1 MIKIIAII
9 PARRG
14 SKRLP
19 NKNIKLLGG
28 IPLIAHSINFA
39 KENHITKIVVS
50 TDDDLI
56 KQIAMQ
62 YGAEAMSRPKDLATD
77 DSPTIDTLKQVMENV
92 SGNYDYVV
100 VLQPTNP
107 LRPKNLLQEAL
118 ERIKKGN
125 LDSLLTVTKNE
136 QKLGKITNGKFV
148 PYNYALGQRSQDLE
162 PLYCENG
169 LLYIAKPSLILEG
182 KLLGKNNLPLIVNNP
197 YAKVD
202 IDTQEDF
209 DYAEYLFHK
218 KNEKS

>member
-1 MIKIIAII
+1 LIKIIAII

-92 SGNYDYVV
+92 S
-100 VLQPTNP
+100 
-107 LRPKNLLQEAL
+107 
-118 ERIKKGN
+118 
-125 LDSLLTVTKNE
+125 
-136 QKLGKITNGKFV
+136 
-148 PYNYALGQRSQDLE
+148 
-162 PLYCENG
+162 
-169 LLYIAKPSLILEG
+169 
-182 KLLGKNNLPLIVNNP
+182 
-197 YAKVD
+197 
-202 IDTQEDF
+202 
-209 DYAEYLFHK
+209 
-218 KNEKS
+218 